1 MVSYNLPARHVL
13 GYGSGKM
20 NIPRQLRVIL
30 VAEEAAGLQALRLLA
45 ARNHAVIAVLTG
57 SGGDRHGA
65 TVDDFA
71 QRLDIPVRPA
81 SEVRDPSLAA
91 WISTRNVDL
100 LLNVHSLFI
109 AHPQVVEAPRLGAY
123 NLHPGP
129 LPEYAG
135 LNVPSWALYRGETR
149 HGVTLH
155 RMAAKVDAGSIAYAA
170 EFPVAKQDSAL
181 TVMTAC
187 VRNGIG
193 LLQQLLETAERG
205 EAIPEHPQDLS
216 RRRWFSAGP
225 PEDGRLS
232 WDRPAQAVVGFVRAC
247 DYLPFPSPWGHPRS
261 MLEGREVAFLR
272 AEATDQAVGPQ
283 VPAGTIGSVS
293 NDGVLVAASDRWVQV
308 TRVQVDG
315 HPEKVT
321 EVLPSGGRLNG

>member
-1 MVSYNLPARHVL
+1 
-13 GYGSGKM
+13 M
-20 NIPRQLRVIL
+20 NMPRRLRVIL

-45 ARNHAVIAVLTG
+45 ARNHEVVAVLTG
-57 SGGDRHGA
+57 SVGGRRGA
-65 TVDDFA
+65 TVDDLA
-71 QRLDIPVRPA
+71 RSLGIPVRAA
-81 SEVRDPSLAA
+81 SEVRDPSLAS
-91 WISTRNVDL
+91 WIGTNDVDL

-109 AHPQVVEAPRLGAY
+109 AHPEVVEAPRLGAY

-135 LNVPSWALYRGETR
+135 LNVPSWALYHGETR

-170 EFPVAKQDSAL
+170 EFPVGRRDSAL

-216 RRRWFSAGP
+216 RRRWFSPGP
-225 PEDGRLS
+225 PEGGRLS
-232 WDRPAQAVVGFVRAC
+232 WDRPAQAVVDFIRAC
-247 DYLPFPSPWGHPRS
+247 DYIPFPSPWGHPS
-261 MLEGREVAFLR
+261 SALEGRDVAFLK
-272 AEATDQAVGPQ
+272 AETTDEDVAGQ
-283 VPAGTIGSVS
+283 VPAGTIGRAS
-293 NDGVLVAASDRWVQV
+293 NEGVLVAASDRWVQV

-315 HPEKVT
+315 HPEKAT
-321 EVLPSGGRLNG
+321 DVLPPGRRLNG